1 MVIYRHVKSQKH
13 TIHVLI
19 VLMGVS
25 AAYVTGINLPE
36 KRPVI
41 QETKAVT

>member
-13 TIHVLI
+13 TIHALI

-25 AAYVTGINLPE
+25 AACVARTNLPE
-36 KRPVI
+36 V
-41 QETKAVT
+41 QETKTVT